1 MDDMPARERRAVS
14 SIRHCRRAGRHASAN
29 RRARAAPVA
38 RGIDRDKKRQPG
50 LPQTADEPHVF
61 VSVGFCLSGIRIAG
75 SPRAGSRSCSA
86 NRSPDAA

>member
-1 MDDMPARERRAVS
+1 MPARERRAVS

-50 LPQTADEPHVF
+50 LPF
-61 VSVGFCLSGIRIAG
+61 LR
-75 SPRAGSRSCSA
+75 
-86 NRSPDAA
+86 NRPGAKPDADAVAKLTSRPCRWRVRRTCS